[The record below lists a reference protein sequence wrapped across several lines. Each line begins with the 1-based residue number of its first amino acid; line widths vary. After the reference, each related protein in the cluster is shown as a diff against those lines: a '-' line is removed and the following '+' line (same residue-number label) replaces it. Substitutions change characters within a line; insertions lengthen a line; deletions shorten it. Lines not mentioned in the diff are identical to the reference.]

1 MRRWPKFQ
9 TSTLLRD
16 LFFCHVYNCLGV
28 CVKDSSLTRIM
39 TLESFGGDLK
49 VFLLRVRVSLP
60 QAT

>member
-1 MRRWPKFQ
+1 MAEVSNADFVER
-9 TSTLLRD
+9 SILLSSIQ
-16 LFFCHVYNCLGV
+16 CLDV
-28 CVKDSSLTRIM
+28 CAKDSCLTRIM

>member
-9 TSTLLRD
+9 TPTLLRD
-16 LFFCHVYNCLGV
+16 LFCCHVYSCLDV
-28 CVKDSSLTRIM
+28 CAKDSSLTRIM